1 MTEQTAW
8 LVGIFAVVLA
18 GLVGFFAGRRF
29 SGARER
35 IEALEAEVTRQKDE
49 ISGYKRE
56 VEKHFDKTA
65 TLFVSMAGSYK
76 ELFEHLSSGYEQ
88 LSAGSARELFKD
100 RVSNMLLG
108 NNADAAGRGEVIA
121 GRARQTS
128 SADVAG
134 AALAGAAAGAAG
146 MAFAS
151 ADTEPSAAALAAE
164 ADTVIGDDRVE
175 PGVQDAPTEPGAAV
189 APSVGPDQRPLD
201 EFSDIAADAEYG
213 GLSSA
218 EAPTDLDDKSGR
230 PVPGADG
237 LR

>member
-76 ELFEHLSSGYEQ
+76 ELFE
-88 LSAGSARELFKD
+88 
-100 RVSNMLLG
+100 
-108 NNADAAGRGEVIA
+108 I
-121 GRARQTS
+121 GRAH
-128 SADVAG
+128 V
-134 AALAGAAAGAAG
+134 
-146 MAFAS
+146 
-151 ADTEPSAAALAAE
+151 
-164 ADTVIGDDRVE
+164 
-175 PGVQDAPTEPGAAV
+175 
-189 APSVGPDQRPLD
+189 
-201 EFSDIAADAEYG
+201 
-213 GLSSA
+213 
-218 EAPTDLDDKSGR
+218 
-230 PVPGADG
+230 
-237 LR
+237 